1 VCVNTVLY
9 YTLVFVDL
17 LIPWL
22 PCTSFANVQ
31 TCVGFLAGQF
41 NEAQG

>member
-1 VCVNTVLY
+1 
-9 YTLVFVDL
+9 VDL

-31 TCVGFLAGQF
+31 TCASSLAGQF
-41 NEAQG
+41 NGAQG